1 MKELI
6 AELIS
11 ESICVTS
18 VKIYDTEMKKSIIY
32 IFIFFKINDI
42 MKRTNKQKGE
52 DSDVYYERH

>member
-18 VKIYDTEMKKSIIY
+18 VKTYDTEMKKSIIY